1 MSAGIDLDNVCCD
14 FGKFRA
20 VDHVN
25 VNIQP
30 GEFFS
35 FLGPSGCGKTT
46 ILRMISGFTEPTE
59 GVIRIGGKDVRGQ
72 RPNQRPTA
80 LIFQNLALFPLMP
93 IWENIAFGL
102 EMQKVDKTSIG
113 KRVEDALRLVRLG
126 GFEDRYPRQMSGGQ
140 QQRVALARALAIQ
153 PDILLLDEPLSNLD
167 AKLRVEV
174 RLEIREL
181 QRKLGITT
189 VLVTHDQEEALTM
202 ADRLV
207 VISEGCVR
215 QIGTKRDI
223 YERPADRYVAGFIGR
238 SFFIDGQITSPGNFR
253 SNDGLHFLVE
263 DSGFIGLGSL
273 TLRPEQLTLGAGSEA
288 MDNRFLGRVEYT
300 SFLGPA
306 IDVHLLIGES
316 TRVVVQF
323 ANRDG
328 GHEPNKDDQLWI
340 GWAKTTGLVYP
351 LANER

>member
-1 MSAGIDLDNVCCD
+1 MAQLEL
-14 FGKFRA
+14 KHLTKTY
-20 VDHVN
+20 DHMPVVN
-25 VNIQP
+25 DVSLSVAD
-30 GEFFS
+30 GEFVV
-35 FLGPSGCGKTT
+35 LIGPSGCGKTT
-46 ILRMISGFTEPTE
+46 ILRMIAGFVTPSS
-59 GVIRIGGKDVRGQ
+59 GVISIGDKAV
-72 RPNQRPTA
+72 TA
-80 LIFQNLALFPLMP
+80 LPPWRRNCGLVFQSYALFPHMTVAQ
-93 IWENIAFGL
+93 NIAFGL

-126 GFEDRYPRQMSGGQ
+126 GFEDRYPRQRSGGQ